1 MQSCAQPQFITHQ
14 INQRS
19 LLHRICDAEN
29 KDHVDI
35 ESISSIPEHSEI
47 TYQNPSDRFPFH
59 IRFPCDQFLAVDR
72 DSAYD
77 RSDQCDR
84 SENDGANGPCPL
96 LADPCSLYKSDDN
109 HRTCSTEPRSDIDEN
124 PAERTQCISFLV
136 ILCQLSTQRKE
147 RNDEKRITKPET
159 TADDQIPYKLECN
172 TVDWH
177 DRVHQ
182 D

>member
-1 MQSCAQPQFITHQ
+1 MRCRK
-14 INQRS
+14 QRPCRYRIDK
-19 LLHRICDAEN
+19 LL
-29 KDHVDI
+29 
-35 ESISSIPEHSEI
+35 IPEHSEI

-84 SENDGANGPCPL
+84 SENDGADGPCPL
-96 LADPCSLYKSDDN
+96 LADPCSLDKSDDD

-124 PAERTQCISFLV
+124 PAERTQCISLLV

-172 TVDWH
+172 TVGIGMTVYIKISVMYS
-177 DRVHQ
+177 RIAP
-182 D
+182 